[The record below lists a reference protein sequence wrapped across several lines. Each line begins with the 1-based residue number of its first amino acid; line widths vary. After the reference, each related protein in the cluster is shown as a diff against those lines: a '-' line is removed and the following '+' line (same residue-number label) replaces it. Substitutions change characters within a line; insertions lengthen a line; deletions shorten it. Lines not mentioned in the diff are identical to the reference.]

1 MFPAAH
7 ASRQEYISGAACQM
21 GVSQAAFRWEAED
34 EEDAGFAR
42 GINTA
47 SSRSANDAMNG
58 STATARF
65 WRGGAGT
72 RSQAQSWGSGWEAR
86 CVYRLVNLNFRYKE
100 LQPARSVYIRL
111 LLSAAVRKA
120 RTCAWCDIW
129 RAEPDDREGRVWCA
143 GCGVSRLNLRGK

>member
-1 MFPAAH
+1 
-7 ASRQEYISGAACQM
+7 M

-86 CVYRLVNLNFRYKE
+86 CVYRPREFE
-100 LQPARSVYIRL
+100 FSIQGI
-111 LLSAAVRKA
+111 AAGKIGIHTPFVECR
-120 RTCAWCDIW
+120 
-129 RAEPDDREGRVWCA
+129 RAKG
-143 GCGVSRLNLRGK
+143 SYLRMRA